1 MKVNANQ
8 IRAGNVVELN
18 GKLYSVMKAQNVIPG
33 KGNAITTLEMRGIAD
48 GIKTVERFRTQESVE
63 RVYIDT
69 RDYTYLFSNGDMHTF
84 MDKESYEQ
92 IEVPGEVVG
101 DGAKFLQENM
111 EVKLSLYEGKPVAA
125 ELPQTVTLEIVET
138 EPSMKGQTA
147 SSSYKPAILSNGVRV
162 MVPPHISN
170 NTRIVISIEEGTYLE
185 RAKD

>member
-8 IRAGNVVELN
+8 IRAGNVVEMN
-18 GKLYSVMKAQNVIPG
+18 GKLYSVLKAQNVIPG

-84 MDKESYEQ
+84 MDKETYEQ
-92 IEVPGEVVG
+92 VEVSDDVIGEG
-101 DGAKFLQENM
+101 SKFLQENM

-125 ELPQTVTLEIVET
+125 ELPQTVVLEITET
-138 EPSMKGQTA
+138 EPAMKGQTA
-147 SSSYKPAILSNGVRV
+147 SSSYKPAILSNG
-162 MVPPHISN
+162 
-170 NTRIVISIEEGTYLE
+170 E

>member
-8 IRAGNVVELN
+8 IRAGNVVEMN
-18 GKLYSVMKAQNVIPG
+18 GRLYSVLKAQNVIPG

-84 MDKESYEQ
+84 MDKETFEQ
-92 IEVPGEVVG
+92 IEVSEDVIG

-111 EVKLSLYEGKPVAA
+111 EVKLSLYEGKAVAA
-125 ELPQTVTLEIVET
+125 ELPQTVVLEITET
-138 EPSMKGQTA
+138 EPAMKGQTA
-147 SSSYKPAILSNGVRV
+147 SSSYKPAIVSNGVRV
-162 MVPPHISN
+162 MVPPHVTAG
-170 NTRIVISIEEGTYLE
+170 TRIVISIESGEYLE

>member
-33 KGNAITTLEMRGIAD
+33 KGNAITTLEMRGVAD

-84 MDKESYEQ
+84 MDKETYEQ
-92 IEVPGEVVG
+92 VEVQEDVVG
-101 DGAKFLQENM
+101 EGAKFLQENM
-111 EVKLSLYEGKPVAA
+111 QVKLSLYEGKPVAA

-162 MVPPHISN
+162 MVPPHIGSG
-170 NTRIVISIEEGTYLE
+170 TRIVISIEEGTYLE

>member
-18 GKLYSVMKAQNVIPG
+18 NKLYSVMKAQNVIPG

-48 GIKTVERFRTQESVE
+48 GVKTVERFRTQESVE

-84 MDKESYEQ
+84 MDKETYEQ
-92 IEVPGEVVG
+92 IEVSSDVIG

-111 EVKLSLYEGKPVAA
+111 EVKLSLYEGKAVAG
-125 ELPQTVTLEIVET
+125 ELPQTVILEITET

-162 MVPPHISN
+162 MVPPHIGPG
-170 NTRIVISIEEGTYLE
+170 TRIVVSIEAGEYLE
-185 RAKD
+185 RAKA